1 MADTLEKIYDNT
13 LTDSS
18 FDSNGEATI
27 ITTDSSTRHVIKD
40 IKIIEGD
47 ADIPISGKLQENG
60 HDLVGLTA
68 NSSGS
73 EIIGTSSTVKV
84 KTSNVPL
91 NYVDHE
97 VSYSTSSTNVQTLT
111 EPTVNGIGSKSS
123 TSTTDNAHSNWTQ
136 DSTWRQY
143 WPNIGSSENDVYLHN
158 NNNSTHR
165 ITVRNSSGSE
175 IYNFTTS
182 YRPHYFDG
190 SRYIYYMS
198 SQYLYQVDA
207 HSSSPSNNAI
217 ININASQ
224 TYSTNPKMFGYKDEW
239 IIGWSTQT
247 ANAYIFD
254 LTNNSVRQ
262 LSGNQSNVFNFG
274 ARNAGIVKKKDGT
287 FYIIEQNGNNG
298 LNAYLLDPVNTD
310 YGTSSVSPSVTV
322 SLATAASDSTGSYA
336 YVGSRV
342 YYVGGSRLNF
352 VDFETDTP
360 TQGSVSTSHSYSQY
374 GYDCWG
380 TEATP
385 DASTIS
391 GRTYNIT
398 PSLKLRIT
406 GVTSA

>member
-47 ADIPISGKLQENG
+47 ADIPVSGKLQENG
-60 HDLVGLTA
+60 HDIVSLTA

-73 EIIGTSSTVKV
+73 EIIGASSTVKV
-84 KTSNVPL
+84 KTSNLPL
-91 NYVDHE
+91 TYVDHKI
-97 VSYSTSSTNVQTLT
+97 SYSTSTTNVQTLT

-123 TSTTDNAHSNWTQ
+123 TSTTDISHSNWTQ

-143 WPNIGSSENDVYLHN
+143 WPNIGPNENDVYLHN

-165 ITVRNSSGSE
+165 IYVINSSGSQ
-175 IYNFTTS
+175 IYSLSSS

-198 SQYLYQVDA
+198 SSYLYRVDA
-207 HSSSPSNNAI
+207 HSSSPSNTAL
-217 ININASQ
+217 INMGGQ
-224 TYSTNPKMFGYKDEW
+224 TYSTYPKMFGYKDEW
-239 IIGWSTQT
+239 IIGWSTQA
-247 ANAYIFD
+247 ANAYVFD
-254 LTNNSVRQ
+254 LTNNSVRPIT
-262 LSGNQSNVFNFG
+262 GNQSHVLDFG
-274 ARNAGIVKKKDGT
+274 SSNAGIVKKTDGT
-287 FYIIEQNGNNG
+287 FYIIEQEANNS
-298 LNAYLLDPVNTD
+298 LAAYLFDPVNTD
-310 YGTSSVSPSVTV
+310 YGSDPVSPSLTV
-322 SLATAASDSTGSYA
+322 PLATTASEYTGSYA

-342 YYVGGSRLNF
+342 YYVGGGRLNF

-360 TQGSVSTSHSYSQY
+360 TQGFVSTSHSYSQF

-391 GRTYNIT
+391 GRTYNIN

-406 GVTSA
+406 GVTST